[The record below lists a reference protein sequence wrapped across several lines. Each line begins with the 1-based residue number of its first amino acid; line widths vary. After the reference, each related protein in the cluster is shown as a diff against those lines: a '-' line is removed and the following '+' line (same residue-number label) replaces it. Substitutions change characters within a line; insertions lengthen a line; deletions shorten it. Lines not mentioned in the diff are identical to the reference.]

1 MPHSDARWVEVSP
14 SPFAHERAGLE
25 SVRRWLP
32 TTAPYRAWTN
42 FEFRDSQGSFNE
54 CDLLVL
60 TPTGLYLVELK
71 HYYGVV
77 DGDDRR
83 WRRNGG
89 RFESSPL
96 LLCHRKAQRLKSRLV
111 EAAREAGASP
121 QQARDAIPFIEP
133 AVFLHHEQFVSQ
145 LPETAAR
152 GLYGLEGHEKSNL
165 PPLSRLLTQPVK
177 DPGLAIREKDE
188 PILVKLMA
196 KIGIAPRD
204 QWEAGS
210 WLVRRGVLDEGDG
223 WQDREAVHASDPT
236 DRARVRFDVPKPSA
250 SAAEREQQLKIAR
263 HEFHLARTLKHD
275 AILAPRDLVS
285 SELGNGLVYT
295 HDESWQRLDLWMR
308 DHAPLALETTLTIVD
323 RIGDA
328 LRYAHERGVAHRSLG
343 AGSVWLR
350 GRLRTPDDVQVQV
363 RDWKLAG
370 ALHPTESRHAVTIFA
385 KAVLPQLA
393 ATQESWMVEAF
404 LAPETLWGA
413 SDRARL
419 DVFSLGALAAY
430 LLSGRPPADDT
441 VGLKARLAQ
450 QGGIDVAVDKAVPEP
465 IRQVVLAA
473 TSGAVTERTPT
484 IAAVLDGFD
493 KAVSDIAQLL
503 EEAPTDPLDARPGAV
518 LVGRFRVEKRLG
530 VGSTAR
536 GLLVTDLDADGR
548 PSRVLKVALDADADR
563 RLEGEADVLR
573 SLSHKRF
580 AALVEGPIDVDGR
593 TALLLESAGS
603 TTLADELGLGRPL
616 PLDYLERW
624 GKDLMEAVV
633 ELDRAGVDHRDIKP
647 GNLGV
652 RQNAGDRKLHLVL
665 FDFSMAKAA
674 ADALEAGTPQYRD
687 PFLGQGRRR
696 RFDSAAERY
705 SAAVVLHEM
714 ATGLL
719 PRFGDG
725 MTDPVVVQ
733 HEVSIDPGLLPPG
746 LAQEFSD
753 FFTTALRRDAA
764 QRFDTAEAMAAA
776 WSAIFASGRT
786 TLTPTDDDDARAAA
800 ATLETPI
807 EQAGLTARAQSA
819 LVPYRVA
826 TVRDFLANI
835 DAAYQYRGV
844 AIATR
849 THLKQRRRDW
859 AKRLGDPRADRRTTA
874 EGGVDVVAQVLLD
887 TAGTASATV
896 RRALVREI
904 IGHTGDVD
912 AFAGYAMLGAAMPEP
927 LPPSRVQAVLTGT
940 LAAWAQDDDRGTLD
954 ALLGAV
960 TEQIDRLGGVA
971 TIDEVTG
978 AVLDAVG
985 ETARNRGTQ
994 RTSRGLIRLA
1004 LERGRLL
1011 RTEGESDRRP
1021 ISVRR
1026 RDGRVAL
1033 LGTRPELFDAV
1044 EALGQTAE
1052 DLVTSSTGPERA
1064 LIVSAGTA
1072 GQRLLESLAPFTV
1085 DGELPESLL
1094 STGRL
1099 VRVGAE
1105 LALHGATAA
1114 NGDLHH
1120 TDLPP
1125 HVALAET
1132 LKGSAGGVLTPAD
1145 LRSRV
1150 AERFPAI
1157 PRLPARSE
1165 TGGLD
1170 AVVARADV
1178 DLRWS
1183 EEARG
1188 YVMPE
1193 RATTTGLSLSQTS
1206 APRRGSHARMQD
1218 AVQARLHESIATRG
1232 FLALGVPLLS
1242 YDEMIRTLTS
1252 RLNADP
1258 IDVTGLLID
1267 AMRDAATRHG
1277 VAWDLIVASDAQPA
1291 GSPDRV
1297 MLDRLVTMCMP
1308 AVVDAMA
1315 AAIDG
1320 GDPDRPALLV
1330 EAAPLA
1336 RYGHM
1341 DVLTRWTDMTTPRP
1355 RAVWLVAPLARN
1367 TPGSLLD
1374 GVPIPLG
1381 SPGQYLR
1388 VDARWEP
1395 PSEPSDAADPAETAD
1410 LVGDGTTTARTT
1422 RGT

>member
-1 MPHSDARWVEVSP
+1 MTDSDARWVEVSP

-32 TTAPYRAWTN
+32 TTAPFRAWTN

-60 TPTGLYLVELK
+60 TPTGLHLIELK
-71 HYYGVV
+71 HYYGVL

-89 RFESSPL
+89 RFEDSPL
-96 LLCHRKAQRLKSRLV
+96 VLCNSKARRLKSRLI
-111 EAAREAGASP
+111 EAAREAGASYEEAK
-121 QQARDAIPFIEP
+121 QAIPYIAP

-145 LPETAAR
+145 LSPTSAI
-152 GLYGLEGHEKSNL
+152 GLYGLEDAEHSNL
-165 PPLSRLLTQPVK
+165 PPLSQLLTQPATNP
-177 DPGLAIREKDE
+177 DRAIRPHNESV
-188 PILVKLMA
+188 LVALMA

-223 WQDREAVHASDPT
+223 WQDREAFHANDPT
-236 DRARVRFDVPKPSA
+236 DIARVRFDVPKPTA
-250 SAAEREQQLKIAR
+250 SAAERDQAMRMAR

-275 AILAPRDLVS
+275 AILTPRDLVS
-285 SELGNGLVYT
+285 SELGNGLVYSR
-295 HDESWQRLDLWMR
+295 DESWQRLDLWMR
-308 DHAPLALETTLTIVD
+308 DHAPLALETTLTIID
-323 RIGDA
+323 QIGDA

-343 AGSVWLR
+343 VGSVWLR

-363 RDWKLAG
+363 RDWKLSG
-370 ALHPTESRHAVTIFA
+370 ALQPTESRHAVTALA
-385 KAVLPQLA
+385 KAVLPQLT
-393 ATQESWMVEAF
+393 ATQERWMVEAF

-430 LLSGRPPADDT
+430 LLSGRPPAEDAT
-441 VGLKARLAQ
+441 GLKARLAR
-450 QGGIDVAVDKAVPEP
+450 QGGIDVTVDKPVPEP
-465 IRQVVLAA
+465 IRDVVLKA
-473 TSGAVTERTPT
+473 TLGSVSERTAT
-484 IAAVLDGFD
+484 IADVLAGFD
-493 KAVSDIAQLL
+493 AAVNEISR
-503 EEAPTDPLDARPGAV
+503 APEPPADPLDARPGAV
-518 LVGRFRVEKRLG
+518 LGGRFRVEKRLG

-536 GLLVTDLDADGR
+536 GLLVTDLATEQS
-548 PSRVLKVALDADADR
+548 PHCVLKMALDSEASG
-563 RLEGEADVLR
+563 RLEGEAQMLR
-573 SLSHKRF
+573 GLTHKRF
-580 AALVEGPIDVDGR
+580 AGLIEGPIDVDGR
-593 TALLLESAGS
+593 SALLLESAGS
-603 TTLADELGLGRPL
+603 TTLADELRPGHPL

-624 GKDLMEAVV
+624 GKDLTEALV

-652 RQNAGDRKLHLVL
+652 HENPGDRKKHLVL
-665 FDFSMAKAA
+665 FDFSLAKAA
-674 ADALEAGTPQYRD
+674 ADAVEAGTPQYRD
-687 PFLGQGRRR
+687 PFLGQGRRH

-705 SAAVVLHEM
+705 SAAAVMHEM
-714 ATGLL
+714 ATGSL

-725 MTDPVVVQ
+725 LTDPAVVDV
-733 HEVSIDPGLLPPG
+733 EATIDPQLLPPG
-746 LAQEFSD
+746 LAKEFGE
-753 FFTTALRRDAA
+753 FFARALRRDAA

-776 WSAIFASGRT
+776 WAAIFATGRT
-786 TLTPTDDDDARAAA
+786 TLAPSEDDDQRAAA
-800 ATLETPI
+800 ATLDTPI

-819 LVPYRVA
+819 LVPYRVV

-835 DAAYQYRGV
+835 DAGYQYRGV
-844 AIATR
+844 ALATR

-859 AKRLGDPRADRRTTA
+859 AKRLGDPRADRRSTA

-887 TAGTASATV
+887 TAGSASATV
-896 RRALVREI
+896 RRALVRQI
-904 IGHTGDVD
+904 IGHAGETD
-912 AFAGYAMLGAAMPEP
+912 AFAGYVVLGAAMLES
-927 LPPSRVQAVLTGT
+927 LPPSRVQAVLADT
-940 LAAWAQDDDRGTLD
+940 LAAWAQDDRGTLD
-954 ALLGAV
+954 SVLTAV

-971 TIDEVTG
+971 TIDEATA
-978 AVLDAVG
+978 AVLASVQ
-985 ETARNRGTQ
+985 EPARTPVTQ
-994 RTSRGLIRLA
+994 RTARGLLRLA

-1011 RTEGESDRRP
+1011 RTKGDADRKP

-1044 EALGQTAE
+1044 EALGQAAQE
-1052 DLVTSSTGPERA
+1052 LVMASTGPDRA
-1064 LIVSAGTA
+1064 LIVAAGTA
-1072 GQRLLESLAPFTV
+1072 ARRLRESLTPFIEGGGV
-1085 DGELPESLL
+1085 PESLL

-1105 LALHGATAA
+1105 LAPHGATAA

-1120 TDLPP
+1120 ADLPP

-1132 LKGSAGGVLTPAD
+1132 LKGFAGGTLKPED

-1150 AERFPAI
+1150 AERFPAL

-1183 EEARG
+1183 EQARG

-1206 APRRGSHARMQD
+1206 APRPGSRARMQD

-1242 YDEMIRTLTS
+1242 YDEMVRTLTT
-1252 RLNADP
+1252 RLDADP

-1267 AMRDAATRHG
+1267 AMREAASTHG
-1277 VAWDLIVASDAQPA
+1277 VPWELVIASDAQPS

-1297 MLDRLVTMCMP
+1297 MLDRLVAACMP
-1308 AVVDAMA
+1308 TVVEAMA
-1315 AAIDG
+1315 SAIDG
-1320 GDPDRPALLV
+1320 GDPQRPAMLV

-1341 DVLTRWTDMTTPRP
+1341 DVLTRWTDMTTPRA

-1367 TPGSLLD
+1367 TSGSLLD
-1374 GVPIPLG
+1374 GAPIPLG

-1395 PSEPSDAADPAETAD
+1395 PNDPVDPDDPADSDDET
-1410 LVGDGTTTARTT
+1410 TTTAPTT
-1422 RGT
+1422 GRGSR